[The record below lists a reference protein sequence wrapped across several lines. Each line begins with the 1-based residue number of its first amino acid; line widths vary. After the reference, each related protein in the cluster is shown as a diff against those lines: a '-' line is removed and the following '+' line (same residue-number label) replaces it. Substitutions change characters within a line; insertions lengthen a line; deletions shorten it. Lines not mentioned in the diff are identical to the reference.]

1 MVKDARYIIRL
12 RNDRSYTPAMQPQLL
27 QKIRECART
36 VNAQAM
42 NVRVT
47 QYAIEFDLF
56 MPENRNLR
64 PALSALERVAG
75 TLTYKRLDT
84 PPLSEDPASVVM
96 EARTLFNEERYWE
109 AHEVLEGLWRQR
121 QGPEKQLLQGLILTA
136 AALVH
141 IQKNELKVV
150 PAMLQ
155 DAARRLENQPAE
167 YFGLDVRHFLKN
179 LNHMITRQTSTF
191 PSI

>member
-1 MVKDARYIIRL
+1 MIKDARYIIRL

-27 QKIRECART
+27 QKVRESARS
-36 VNAQAM
+36 VSAQAM
-42 NVRVT
+42 NLRIT

-64 PALSALERVAG
+64 PVLSALERVAG
-75 TLTYKRLDT
+75 TLTYKRLDA
-84 PPLSEDPASVVM
+84 PPLSEDPANVM
-96 EARTLFNEERYWE
+96 METRTLFNEERYWE
-109 AHEVLEGLWRQR
+109 AHEVLEGLWRLR
-121 QGPEKQLLQGLILTA
+121 QGQEKQLLQGIILTA

-155 DAARRLENQPAE
+155 DAARRLENQPPE
-167 YFGLDVRHFLKN
+167 YFGLDVRQFLKN
-179 LNHMITRQTSTF
+179 VNQMIMRQSWTF